1 MCVLISEADRVL
13 YFTTALPPADISSE
27 PTPSTALC
35 SGPASIQVSKCGSCC
50 LLSPSPP
57 PPPPPA
63 ISYHIPRIN
72 VEYVHARLQLG
83 VRGRRVLCY
92 RFEGVPAAT
101 LGKDWRV
108 FLLGGRVRGFQRGN
122 PSSSAA
128 DMPSKSRQPATLQRN
143 PPPVT
148 AAEAEL
154 SNKPLV
160 FLLLLH
166 NHPPWKSLQED
177 SRYIVLDFS

>member
-1 MCVLISEADRVL
+1 MCARAVAVGRQGGTLA
-13 YFTTALPPADISSE
+13 PPSD
-27 PTPSTALC
+27 
-35 SGPASIQVSKCGSCC
+35 
-50 LLSPSPP
+50 
-57 PPPPPA
+57 
-63 ISYHIPRIN
+63 
-72 VEYVHARLQLG
+72 
-83 VRGRRVLCY
+83 VLCY
-92 RFEGVPAAT
+92 GFEGVPAAT

-148 AAEAEL
+148 AAEPEL

-160 FLLLLH
+160 FLLRRH
-166 NHPPWKSLQED
+166 NRTPWKSLQED
-177 SRYIVLDFS
+177 SRYIVLDFT